1 MFYIKEN
8 DKIVLFDNSKQKL
21 QNTLIFMPQY
31 KDSEILE
38 TEKNIIE
45 FKGKFYF
52 EDDSEYLEQKEAEE
66 QKRISELS
74 LTKREVFLALY
85 RAKGITPEQIRAQIK
100 NPEALIEFDY
110 ANDYF
115 RGNPLIDVIGQ
126 SLGYTAEQLD
136 YLFKYKELPTVE
148 LDNIEESEAN

>member
-85 RAKGITPEQIRAQIK
+85 KDKGITPEQVKSQITS
-100 NPEALIEFDY
+100 PQDLIEFEY
-110 ANDYF
+110 ATEYL
-115 RGNPLIDVIGQ
+115 RANPLIDKIGKM
-126 SLGYTAEQLD
+126 LGYTAQDLD
-136 YLFKYKELPTVE
+136 YLFINKELPQNT
-148 LDNIEESEAN
+148 DNN